1 MTVGQEGQEGKH
13 LIAMLEI
20 VTGGLH
26 YIYMFGFSRSCASWS
41 EIQASAMEVSGDL
54 ELLDVGEIA
63 RSFHH
68 TEVYYSTR
76 LPVSI
81 KHATTTGLSDLTRSQ
96 CENIGV

>member
-1 MTVGQEGQEGKH
+1 MTVGQKRQEGKH

-26 YIYMFGFSRSCASWS
+26 YIYMFGFSRSCASSS
-41 EIQASAMEVSGDL
+41 EIQASTMEVSGDL

-68 TEVYYSTR
+68 TEVNDPSR
-76 LPVSI
+76 LP
-81 KHATTTGLSDLTRSQ
+81 KEHL
-96 CENIGV
+96 